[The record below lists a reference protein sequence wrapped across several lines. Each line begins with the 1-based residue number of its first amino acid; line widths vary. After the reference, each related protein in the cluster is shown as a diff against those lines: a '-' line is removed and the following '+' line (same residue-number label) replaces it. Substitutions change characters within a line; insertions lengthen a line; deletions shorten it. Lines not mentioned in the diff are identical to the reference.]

1 MNAVWEF
8 TELTFTRDVKRSEV
22 KAYLTSMAEIDRWEL
37 DRVRITADGR
47 RFVKLRRK
55 IFHLQRTA

>member
-8 TELTFTRDVKRSEV
+8 TELTFSREVKRADI
-22 KAYLTSMAEIDRWEL
+22 KTHLTMMAEIDRWEI

>member
-8 TELTFTRDVKRSEV
+8 TELTFSSDVKRSDV
-22 KAYLTSMAEIDRWEL
+22 KTYLTIMAEIDRWEI
-37 DRVRITADGR
+37 DRVRITSDGR

>member
-8 TELTFTRDVKRSEV
+8 TELTFPRDAKRSDVKT
-22 KAYLTSMAEIDRWEL
+22 YLTSMAEIDRWEI

-47 RFVKLRRK
+47 RFVRLRRK
-55 IFHLQRTA
+55 IFHVQRTA

>member
-8 TELTFTRDVKRSEV
+8 TELTFSRDVKRSEV
-22 KAYLTSMAEIDRWEL
+22 KSYLTMMAEIDRWEI
-37 DRVRITADGR
+37 DRVRITSDGR
-47 RFVKLRRK
+47 RYVKLRRK